1 MTRPNVGY
9 AYEQV
14 GFAEDTQMRRI
25 RFGLLILSLIVF
37 TGCVVLLLNMTAP
50 NPTHRRY
57 SSWMPL
63 TNAPGQPNQV
73 GLEGEQVLSDD
84 LGIPRNDLPDQRQ
97 CFCRDAN
104 VTPLTCKSCAAHY
117 GGLLMT
123 RRPDFVTD
131 RLIIESKNVMLL
143 DEDRR
148 DPLGQISDY
157 AAVALNLGRP
167 LWIYVRV
174 NTAVD
179 EKFYQLAEST
189 GGGVVPYFT
198 VPGYSDPIDMQ
209 ARGGL
214 LASGALSSLMLVAE
228 VFSRRPHRGMKI
240 PVRHTMQTQPTMPVP
255 QPHSSDPMGGSKREA
270 NVHPPHSSD
279 PVGDALDALKRAEDA
294 VQRTR
299 DDLNKPN

>member
-1 MTRPNVGY
+1 MMRP
-9 AYEQV
+9 
-14 GFAEDTQMRRI
+14 I
-25 RFGLLILSLIVF
+25 RFGLLILSLCAFI
-37 TGCVVLLLNMTAP
+37 GCFVLLLNITAP

-63 TNAPGQPNQV
+63 TTGRKMSNQI

-84 LGIPRNDLPDQRQ
+84 LGIPRNDLMDERQ

-104 VTPLTCKSCAAHY
+104 VTPLNCKRCAAHY
-117 GGLLMT
+117 AGLVIS

-131 RLIIESKNVMLL
+131 RLIVESKNVKLL
-143 DEDRR
+143 DQDRR

-157 AAVALNLGRP
+157 TAVALALGRP
-167 LWIYVRV
+167 LWLYVRV
-174 NTAVD
+174 NTDVD

-198 VPGYSDPIDMQ
+198 VPGYVDPVDAN

-214 LASGALSSLMLVAE
+214 LASGALSSFVIIGE
-228 VFSRRPHRGMKI
+228 VFSRRPRRGIRI
-240 PVRHTMQTQPTMPVP
+240 PIRRTEHTQLAMPGYVPTP
-255 QPHSSDPMGGSKREA
+255 QPSSRDPNDGS
-270 NVHPPHSSD
+270 PHQTNPRQSHVPD
-279 PVGDALDALKRAEDA
+279 PVGDALEALKRAEDA

-299 DDLNKPN
+299 NDLDKLK